1 MRVCLES
8 TFLSRAISRRLRTP
22 VERLR
27 ASTRKK
33 RGPALHRPSF
43 RNQQVAGSS
52 PAAGSR
58 NKPAA
63 PITYEL
69 LGGDYLAGRFW
80 TNSVWLL
87 ATLVGAV
94 AITHYVVIPRE
105 EQYLERRFGAQ
116 YLRYT
121 VSVRRWL

>member
-1 MRVCLES
+1 MPYS
-8 TFLSRAISRRLRTP
+8 KRRRRCSSVAEQLI
-22 VERLR
+22 
-27 ASTRKK
+27 
-33 RGPALHRPSF
+33 

-116 YLRYT
+116 YLRYK